1 MVELTIAMED
11 YQKKKKKKTLG
22 GAVIVDPV
30 MDGA

>member
-1 MVELTIAMED
+1 MVEPTIAMED
-11 YQKKKKKKTLG
+11 YQKKKKKTLG